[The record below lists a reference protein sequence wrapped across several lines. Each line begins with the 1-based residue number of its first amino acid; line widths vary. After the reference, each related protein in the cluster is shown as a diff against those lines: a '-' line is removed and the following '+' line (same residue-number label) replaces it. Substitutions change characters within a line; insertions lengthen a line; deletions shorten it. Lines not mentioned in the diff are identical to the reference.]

1 MKPHMTFQKQ
11 IFDAINNNS
20 VAQLQDV
27 LENNTGVTLVA
38 AVLGL
43 RKACE
48 EQNLECVEL
57 LIPYASKF
65 FNQPYTSANNTFGQ
79 TMSLSPCDMLYQL
92 MYDTVVPSNN
102 APMFEL
108 FTDLLVNEHM
118 RQCQVILV
126 QCFELGHVDLV
137 DCLLPFLD
145 DLSAVAQYKPQAYS
159 FFEERKAVYQNQ
171 KLNNALGKTFAP
183 SVSRKI

>member
-1 MKPHMTFQKQ
+1 MTFQKQ
-11 IFDAINNNS
+11 IFDAI
-20 VAQLQDV
+20 A
-27 LENNTGVTLVA
+27 NNTVGQLEDALKHNTSGNLVA

-48 EQNLECVEL
+48 AQNLECVEL
-57 LIPYASKF
+57 LIPHAAKF

-79 TMSLSPCDMLYQL
+79 SMSLSPCDMLYQL
-92 MYDTVVPSNN
+92 MNDTVIPSNN

-118 RQCQVILV
+118 RQCPVILV

-137 DCLLPFLD
+137 DCLLPFVD
-145 DLSAVAQYKPQAYS
+145 DLSTVAQYKPQAYS
-159 FFEERKAVYQNQ
+159 FFEERKAFYQNQ
-171 KLNNALGKTFAP
+171 RLSHAVGDTHAP
-183 SVSRKI
+183 SIARKI